1 MRRTTLAA
9 IAAPLLALALASCSS
24 SSSSSA
30 PAATTTHSSP
40 AAMTGTETLTAVDT
54 GSAAAANLNNSNPN
68 APLNFTK
75 ATWAGPVNVTVKPFT
90 LPGGGG
96 NNGNAAATATFVTP
110 AGNITLHHSANQV
123 PGASNPNSP
132 PPATWTKSGTTCY
145 FVATFSKG
153 TGTFLSGTGKFSGAH
168 GTFTYLVTA
177 QGYAP
182 LASGKTTCS
191 FPDVGNVQN
200 NGAQIKFLVTGP
212 LTVKA

>member
-1 MRRTTLAA
+1 MQQLQLQLRPGGHHHAQQSGCHDRHRD
-9 IAAPLLALALASCSS
+9 PDRCRYRQRGGGEPQQQQPQR
-24 SSSSSA
+24 
-30 PAATTTHSSP
+30 PAQFHQ
-40 AAMTGTETLTAVDT
+40 GDL
-54 GSAAAANLNNSNPN
+54 
-68 APLNFTK
+68 
-75 ATWAGPVNVTVKPFT
+75 AGPVNVTVKPFT

-123 PGASNPNSP
+123 PGTSNPNSP